1 MARDPRWI
9 AHRFGETLTVRV
21 GSFLS
26 PAQFRVSAALE
37 PELRSWFR
45 RRRLQGWAV
54 AVPLLIAGEIAAIGY
69 SLSLLLTIAFMA
81 VVFGWP
87 VLSGNTPERF
97 LRKYPQA
104 RRVGPS
110 GQPVEGIQGGVVY
123 ETNEDGTID
132 VKGLS
137 ASGPSFRIRAEHASQ
152 LRPWYRQTH
161 MLAWAIMIPWLVL
174 FFWVNASER
183 FSPDQKT
190 WLTVVLWISA
200 VGLVLLVG
208 KWQFRRFFPDAQ
220 RLPGRKNFLA
230 TQAEHPVYR
239 AHMIPLLIGS
249 LLLDAL
255 VIWGVSLKPEIAV
268 GDIVVLVCA
277 LGASAY
283 LFSIAVYQ
291 LTSRTR
297 NRTGAPD

>member
-9 AHRFGETLTVRV
+9 VHRFGETLTVKV
-21 GSFLS
+21 GPFYA
-26 PAQFRVSAALE
+26 PAHFRLPAALE
-37 PELRSWFR
+37 PELRAWFR

-54 AVPLLIAGEIAAIGY
+54 AVPLLVAGEIAAIGY
-69 SLSLLLTIAFMA
+69 SLSLLLTITFFA
-81 VVFGWP
+81 VVFGWS

-110 GQPVEGIQGGVVY
+110 GQPDESIQAGVVY

-137 ASGPSFRIRAEHASQ
+137 ASGPGFRISAEEASQ
-152 LRPWYRQTH
+152 LRPWYRQSR
-161 MLAWAIMIPWLVL
+161 MLAWAIMIPWLAL
-174 FFWVNASER
+174 FLWVNASAR
-183 FSPDQKT
+183 FSSEQKI
-190 WLTVVLWISA
+190 WLTLVIWIPA
-200 VGLVLLVG
+200 VGLVLFVA

-220 RLPGRKNFLA
+220 RLPAKKGFLA
-230 TQAEHPVYR
+230 TQAEHPGYR
-239 AHMIPLLIGS
+239 ALMIPLLIGS

-255 VIWGVSLKPEIAV
+255 VIWGVWITPEIAV

-283 LFSIAVYQ
+283 LLSIAVIQ
-291 LTSRTR
+291 FRSRTR
-297 NRTGAPD
+297 RTNAPD